1 MEKLVL
7 ELENLNC
14 PNCAKKI
21 QDKVAMIEG
30 VNQAELDF
38 MNKKLKIEAQEKAAP
53 NLLQQVRRLV
63 AALEPDVVITLK
75 QEEGVDVPSSSAL
88 PHRGASQKRQ
98 LIRII
103 MGAAIFVAAIFTPES
118 SIVKIALFIISYLTI
133 GEKVIF
139 QAIKNVFHGQIFDEN
154 LLMTIAT
161 AGAFLIGEYPEGVAV
176 MLFYQVGEFFQ
187 SYAVNRS
194 RKSIAELMDIKP
206 EFAHVKKEGQIATV
220 SPWKVVVGDM
230 IMVKP
235 GEKVPLD
242 GIVKEGRTTVDTS
255 ALTGESLPRDIKEG
269 DSILSGCINKTGVIT
284 IEVTRE
290 FSRSTVMKI
299 LDMVENASE
308 KKAKTTNFITK
319 FARIYTPIV
328 IFVAAALAFLPPL
341 MIPGA
346 VRADW
351 IYRGLVFLVISCPCA
366 LVISIPLSFFA
377 GIGIASKQGILIK
390 GSNYLEALARAYIAV
405 FDKTGT
411 LTKGN
416 FEVDEV
422 VPLVGDRDQLLEYAA
437 LSQFFSNHP
446 VSQAIKRAYG
456 KDIDIKRIQEA
467 RELAGI
473 GVVAAVDGE
482 RLLLGNAALME
493 QEGITCTPAHSA
505 NTAVYIAKG
514 GTCLGYLTLT
524 DEIKNDAKEAVTG
537 LKKSKIKRIVML
549 TGDKK
554 NTAEAVGEKL
564 DIKEVWGELLP
575 QEKVSKIEKLLIEKP
590 KGRTLLFV
598 GDGINDAPA
607 LTRAD
612 IGISMGMI
620 GSDAATDAADVVIM
634 TDEPSK
640 IVTAIHIG
648 RKTLSIVKQNI
659 VFILF
664 VKFAVLL
671 LGAVGVASMW
681 SAVFADV
688 GVSLLSVLNSM
699 RIFLYKKG

>member
-493 QEGITCTPAHSA
+493 QEGITCIPAHSA